1 MLKIQ
6 NLSDWN
12 PEICRVENRK
22 SVGLEF
28 QNLSDWNIM
37 NTGFIEKQGAA
48 LNLNYTQQLQRLNE
62 YQKAAV
68 FDESNACLVNAN
80 VGSGKTTV
88 LITKVMYLHYEKQIP
103 YEQMVVLTFTN
114 KAADEIKDR
123 LYALEPEITEEQLWG
138 FGTFHS
144 VCLTMLK
151 KMLPVENWGYTKE
164 FMVMDPDEELEM
176 AEQLILTYQ
185 LKIKYKNR
193 LKKRLEQ
200 KNSKYQDDIEKL
212 KALLKEEKR
221 RQDKMTFDELLE
233 NTCKLVKMSAEKM
246 DSAEIEEASKKN
258 ANLQDNENTGLHD
271 ISWIIVDEVQDSD
284 EKQLELIDCLKK
296 PETCF
301 FAVGDPNQVIYSW
314 RGSAFHIFYQLK
326 TKYQATELT
335 LPVNYRSSS
344 EILAVARCF
353 MQQGGTLQGGRES
366 GDKIQVRNMYDP
378 FQEADYL
385 AGRIRELHTSGLP
398 YREIAIFYRLQNQS
412 EIFEHVFEKEGIPFE
427 VSLKKTVK
435 DIPVLDWMIRVLRF
449 SVNPKDKSSSIAVL
463 ADKRYGDGMSVK
475 EAETML
481 AILCANRKIQ
491 MDTLQ
496 SDNQEINSK
505 LCKLD
510 ICKKMLGFSQTYD
523 KIQTATAE
531 DLWNYFSLENH
542 LHPTTASYVEDRT
555 YVMDFLERM
564 IAYQKEQQKNVVEG
578 FSEFLN
584 MASLYGMNI
593 LKKEIHNENDTVKLM
608 TLHASKGLEFSHV
621 FITGVNYGLIP
632 LQTKSFEEEEEEQ
645 RLFFVGITRAK
656 EHLELS
662 YYTNPGQYR
671 AAPGPSRYLRMIPGN
686 LIEGQEKDKESSAT
700 HLQDLKRQIL
710 AARTNQSEHIE
721 LQEAG
726 KISECKT
733 PSANT
738 GTKNLSLEDDMVT
751 TEKRRVRHPKYGT
764 GSVVREDD
772 MMITVDFDDYGEKEL
787 MKMFGGLEELS

>member
-1 MLKIQ
+1 M
-6 NLSDWN
+6 
-12 PEICRVENRK
+12 
-22 SVGLEF
+22 EF
-28 QNLSDWNIM
+28 K
-37 NTGFIEKQGAA
+37 E
-48 LNLNYTQQLQRLNE
+48 NYTQQLQRLNE

-68 FDESNACLVNAN
+68 FDESSACLVNAN

-88 LITKVMYLHYEKQIP
+88 LITKVMYLHYEKRIP
-103 YEQMVVLTFTN
+103 YEKMVVLTFTN
-114 KAADEIKDR
+114 KAADEIKER
-123 LYALEPEITEEQLWG
+123 LYALEPEISEKQLWG

-151 KMLPVENWGYTKE
+151 KMLPVENLGYTKE

-200 KNSKYQDDIEKL
+200 KSSKYQDDIEKL

-233 NTCKLVKMSAEKM
+233 NACNLVKMSEQKM
-246 DSAEIEEASKKN
+246 D
-258 ANLQDNENTGLHD
+258 D

-296 PETCF
+296 PQTCF

-366 GDKIQVRNMYDP
+366 GDKIQIRNMYDP

-385 AGRIRELHTSGLP
+385 AGRIRELHASGLP
-398 YREIAIFYRLQNQS
+398 YREMAIFYRLQNQS

-427 VSLKKTVK
+427 VSLKRTVK
-435 DIPVLDWMIRVLRF
+435 DIPVLDWLIRVLRF
-449 SVNPKDKSSSIAVL
+449 SVNPKDKNSGIVAL
-463 ADKRYGDGMSVK
+463 ADKRYGLGMSVK
-475 EAETML
+475 EAEK
-481 AILCANRKIQ
+481 AIDSLCESRKMQIETSQSERQKIKSDIRRQ
-491 MDTLQ
+491 MRV
-496 SDNQEINSK
+496 
-505 LCKLD
+505 
-510 ICKKMLGFSQTYD
+510 FSQEYFNAQST
-523 KIQTATAE
+523 TAE

-555 YVMDFLERM
+555 CVMDFLERM
-564 IAYQKEQQKNVVEG
+564 TTYQKEQQKNVVEG

-584 MASLYGMNI
+584 MASLYGTNI

-662 YYTNPGQYR
+662 YYTSPGQYR

-686 LIEGQEKDKESSAT
+686 LIEGQEKDRESSAT

-710 AARTNQSEHIE
+710 AECANQSEHIE

-726 KISECKT
+726 KISGEKN

-738 GTKNLSLEDDMVT
+738 GTKNISVGNEAVT
-751 TEKRRVRHPKYGT
+751 TQKRCVRHPKYGT

>member
-1 MLKIQ
+1 M
-6 NLSDWN
+6 
-12 PEICRVENRK
+12 
-22 SVGLEF
+22 EF
-28 QNLSDWNIM
+28 K
-37 NTGFIEKQGAA
+37 E
-48 LNLNYTQQLQRLNE
+48 NYTQQLQRLNE

-114 KAADEIKDR
+114 KAADEIKER

-144 VCLTMLK
+144 ECLTMLK
-151 KMLPVENWGYTKE
+151 KMLPVEKLGYTKE

-221 RQDKMTFDELLE
+221 HQDKMTFDELLE
-233 NTCKLVKMSAEKM
+233 NTCKLVKMSAE
-246 DSAEIEEASKKN
+246 IEEVSKKN
-258 ANLQDNENTGLHD
+258 ANLQDNENTRMQD

-284 EKQLELIDCLKK
+284 EKQLEFIDCLKK
-296 PETCF
+296 PQTCF

-366 GDKIQVRNMYDP
+366 GDKIQIRNMYDP

-385 AGRIRELHTSGLP
+385 AGRIRELHASGLP

-435 DIPVLDWMIRVLRF
+435 DIPVLDWLIKVLRF
-449 SVNPKDKSSSIAVL
+449 SVNPKDKSFGIAVL
-463 ADKRYGDGMSVK
+463 ADKKYGDGMSVK
-475 EAETML
+475 EAEKTIN
-481 AILCANRKIQ
+481 ILSETRKTQ
-491 MDTLQ
+491 T
-496 SDNQEINSK
+496 EILKSENAKSGS
-505 LCKLD
+505 D
-510 ICKKMLGFSQTYD
+510 ICEKMLEFSKVYASKQV
-523 KIQTATAE
+523 ALPE
-531 DLWNYFSLENH
+531 DLWSYFSLENH

-555 YVMDFLERM
+555 YVMDFFTRM
-564 IAYQKEQQKNVVEG
+564 ITYQKEQQKNVVEG
-578 FSEFLN
+578 FLEFLN

-662 YYTNPGQYR
+662 YYTSPGQYR

-686 LIEGQEKDKESSAT
+686 LIEGQEKDRESSAT
-700 HLQDLKRQIL
+700 HLQELKRQIL
-710 AARTNQSEHIE
+710 AERANQSEHIE

-726 KISECKT
+726 KISGGKN
-733 PSANT
+733 PSENT
-738 GTKNLSLEDDMVT
+738 GTKNISVGNETVT

-772 MMITVDFDDYGEKEL
+772 MMLTVDFDDYGEKEL
-787 MKMFGGLEELS
+787 MKMFSGLEELP

>member
-1 MLKIQ
+1 M
-6 NLSDWN
+6 
-12 PEICRVENRK
+12 
-22 SVGLEF
+22 EF
-28 QNLSDWNIM
+28 K
-37 NTGFIEKQGAA
+37 E
-48 LNLNYTQQLQRLNE
+48 NYTQQLQRLNE

-68 FDESNACLVNAN
+68 LDESSACLVNAN

-114 KAADEIKDR
+114 KAADEIKER
-123 LYALEPEITEEQLWG
+123 LYALEPEIAEEQLWG

-151 KMLPVENWGYTKE
+151 KMLPVEKLGYTKE

-233 NTCKLVKMSAEKM
+233 NTCKLVKMSEQKM
-246 DSAEIEEASKKN
+246 N
-258 ANLQDNENTGLHD
+258 D

-296 PETCF
+296 PQACF

-353 MQQGGTLQGGRES
+353 MKQGGTLQGGREN
-366 GDKIQVRNMYDP
+366 GDKIQIRNMYDP

-385 AGRIRELHTSGLP
+385 AGRIRELHASGLP
-398 YREIAIFYRLQNQS
+398 YREIAVFYRLQNQS

-435 DIPVLDWMIRVLRF
+435 DIPVLDWLIRVLRF
-449 SVNPKDKSSSIAVL
+449 SVNPKDKSSGIAVL
-463 ADKRYGDGMSVK
+463 ADKRYGLGMSVK
-475 EAETML
+475 EAEKT
-481 AILCANRKIQ
+481 IDSLCATRKIQ
-491 MDTLQ
+491 IETPQ
-496 SDNQEINSK
+496 SEKQKINS
-505 LCKLD
+505 D
-510 ICKKMLGFSQTYD
+510 IRKQMLGFSQAYFNARST
-523 KIQTATAE
+523 TAE

-555 YVMDFLERM
+555 CVMDFLERM
-564 IAYQKEQQKNVVEG
+564 TTYQKEQQKNVVEG

-584 MASLYGMNI
+584 MASLYGTNI

-608 TLHASKGLEFSHV
+608 TLHASKGLEFSYV

-662 YYTNPGQYR
+662 YYTSPGQYR
-671 AAPGPSRYLRMIPGN
+671 AAPGSSRYLRMIPGN
-686 LIEGQEKDKESSAT
+686 LIEGQEKDRESPAA

-726 KISECKT
+726 KISECKN
-733 PSANT
+733 PSANI
-738 GTKNLSLEDDMVT
+738 GTKNLSLEDDIVT
-751 TEKRRVRHPKYGT
+751 TQKRRVRHPKYGT

-787 MKMFGGLEELS
+787 MKMFGGLEELP

>member
-1 MLKIQ
+1 M
-6 NLSDWN
+6 
-12 PEICRVENRK
+12 
-22 SVGLEF
+22 EF
-28 QNLSDWNIM
+28 K
-37 NTGFIEKQGAA
+37 E
-48 LNLNYTQQLQRLNE
+48 NYTQQLQRLNE

-68 FDESNACLVNAN
+68 FDESSACLVNAN

-114 KAADEIKDR
+114 KAADEIKER
-123 LYALEPEITEEQLWG
+123 LYALEPEIAEEQLWG

-151 KMLPVENWGYTKE
+151 KMLPVENLGYTKE

-233 NTCKLVKMSAEKM
+233 NTCKLVKMSEQKM
-246 DSAEIEEASKKN
+246 N
-258 ANLQDNENTGLHD
+258 D

-296 PETCF
+296 PQTCF

-353 MQQGGTLQGGRES
+353 IQQGGTLQGGRES
-366 GDKIQVRNMYDP
+366 GDKIQIRNMYDS

-385 AGRIRELHTSGLP
+385 AGRIRELHASGLP

-435 DIPVLDWMIRVLRF
+435 DIPVLDWLIRVLRF
-449 SVNPKDKSSSIAVL
+449 SVNPKDKNSGIAAL
-463 ADKRYGDGMSVK
+463 ADKRYGLGMSVK
-475 EAETML
+475 EAEK
-481 AILCANRKIQ
+481 AIDSLCETRKMQIETPQSEKQKIKSDIRRQ
-491 MDTLQ
+491 MR
-496 SDNQEINSK
+496 
-505 LCKLD
+505 
-510 ICKKMLGFSQTYD
+510 GFSQEYFNARST
-523 KIQTATAE
+523 TAE
-531 DLWNYFSLENH
+531 DLWNYFSLEDH

-564 IAYQKEQQKNVVEG
+564 TTYQKEQQKNVVEG

-662 YYTNPGQYR
+662 YYTSPGQYR
-671 AAPGPSRYLRMIPGN
+671 AASGPSRYLRMIPGN
-686 LIEGQEKDKESSAT
+686 LIEGQEKDRESSAT

-710 AARTNQSEHIE
+710 ATRTNQSEHIE

-726 KISECKT
+726 KISECKY

-751 TEKRRVRHPKYGT
+751 TQKRRVRHPKYGT

>member
-1 MLKIQ
+1 M
-6 NLSDWN
+6 
-12 PEICRVENRK
+12 
-22 SVGLEF
+22 EF
-28 QNLSDWNIM
+28 K
-37 NTGFIEKQGAA
+37 E
-48 LNLNYTQQLQRLNE
+48 NYTQQLQRLNE

-68 FDESNACLVNAN
+68 FDESSACLVNAN

-114 KAADEIKDR
+114 KAADEIKER

-151 KMLPVENWGYTKE
+151 KMLPVENLGYTKE
-164 FMVMDPDEELEM
+164 FMVMDPDEELGM

-233 NTCKLVKMSAEKM
+233 NTCKLVKMSEQKM
-246 DSAEIEEASKKN
+246 D
-258 ANLQDNENTGLHD
+258 D

-296 PETCF
+296 PQTCF

-366 GDKIQVRNMYDP
+366 GDKIQIRNMYDP

-385 AGRIRELHTSGLP
+385 AGRIRELHASGLP

-435 DIPVLDWMIRVLRF
+435 DIPVLDWLIKVLRF
-449 SVNPKDKSSSIAVL
+449 SVNPKDKSSGIAVL
-463 ADKRYGDGMSVK
+463 ADKRYGLGMSVK
-475 EAETML
+475 EAEKT
-481 AILCANRKIQ
+481 IDSLCEIRKIQ
-491 MDTLQ
+491 IETPQ
-496 SDNQEINSK
+496 SEKQKINS
-505 LCKLD
+505 D
-510 ICKKMLGFSQTYD
+510 IRRQMLGFSQAYFNAQST
-523 KIQTATAE
+523 TAE
-531 DLWNYFSLENH
+531 DLWNYFSLEDH
-542 LHPTTASYVEDRT
+542 LHPTTA
-555 YVMDFLERM
+555 
-564 IAYQKEQQKNVVEG
+564 
-578 FSEFLN
+578 
-584 MASLYGMNI
+584 LY
-593 LKKEIHNENDTVKLM
+593 L
-608 TLHASKGLEFSHV
+608 
-621 FITGVNYGLIP
+621 
-632 LQTKSFEEEEEEQ
+632 
-645 RLFFVGITRAK
+645 
-656 EHLELS
+656 
-662 YYTNPGQYR
+662 
-671 AAPGPSRYLRMIPGN
+671 
-686 LIEGQEKDKESSAT
+686 
-700 HLQDLKRQIL
+700 
-710 AARTNQSEHIE
+710 
-721 LQEAG
+721 
-726 KISECKT
+726 
-733 PSANT
+733 
-738 GTKNLSLEDDMVT
+738 
-751 TEKRRVRHPKYGT
+751 
-764 GSVVREDD
+764 
-772 MMITVDFDDYGEKEL
+772 
-787 MKMFGGLEELS
+787 

>member
-1 MLKIQ
+1 M
-6 NLSDWN
+6 
-12 PEICRVENRK
+12 
-22 SVGLEF
+22 EF
-28 QNLSDWNIM
+28 K
-37 NTGFIEKQGAA
+37 E
-48 LNLNYTQQLQRLNE
+48 NYTQQLQRLNE

-114 KAADEIKDR
+114 KAADEIKER

-151 KMLPVENWGYTKE
+151 KMLPVENLGYTKE
-164 FMVMDPDEELEM
+164 FMVMDPDEELGM

-233 NTCKLVKMSAEKM
+233 NTCNLVKMSEQKM
-246 DSAEIEEASKKN
+246 D
-258 ANLQDNENTGLHD
+258 D

-296 PETCF
+296 PQTCF

-366 GDKIQVRNMYDP
+366 GDKIQIRNMYDP

-385 AGRIRELHTSGLP
+385 AGRIRELHASGLP
-398 YREIAIFYRLQNQS
+398 YREMAIFYRLQNQS
-412 EIFEHVFEKEGIPFE
+412 EIFENVFEKEGIPFE

-435 DIPVLDWMIRVLRF
+435 DIPVLDWLIKVLRF
-449 SVNPKDKSSSIAVL
+449 SVNPKDKSSGIAVL
-463 ADKRYGDGMSVK
+463 ADKKYGDGMSVK
-475 EAETML
+475 EAEKTIN
-481 AILCANRKIQ
+481 ILSETRKTQI
-491 MDTLQ
+491 
-496 SDNQEINSK
+496 EILKSENAKSGS
-505 LCKLD
+505 D
-510 ICKKMLGFSQTYD
+510 ICEKMLEFSKVYASKQV
-523 KIQTATAE
+523 ALPE

-542 LHPTTASYVEDRT
+542 LHPTTASYVEDRIC
-555 YVMDFLERM
+555 VMDFLERM
-564 IAYQKEQQKNVVEG
+564 TTYQKEQQKNVVEG

-584 MASLYGMNI
+584 MASLYGTNI

-662 YYTNPGQYR
+662 YYTSPGQYR

-686 LIEGQEKDKESSAT
+686 LIEGQEKDRESSAT

-710 AARTNQSEHIE
+710 AERAEHIE

-726 KISECKT
+726 KISGGKN

-738 GTKNLSLEDDMVT
+738 GTKNISVGNEAVT
-751 TEKRRVRHPKYGT
+751 TQKRRVRHPKYGT

-787 MKMFGGLEELS
+787 MKMFGGLEELP

>member
-1 MLKIQ
+1 M
-6 NLSDWN
+6 
-12 PEICRVENRK
+12 
-22 SVGLEF
+22 EF
-28 QNLSDWNIM
+28 K
-37 NTGFIEKQGAA
+37 E
-48 LNLNYTQQLQRLNE
+48 NYTQQLQRLNE

-114 KAADEIKDR
+114 KAEDEIKER

-151 KMLPVENWGYTKE
+151 KMLPVENLGYTKE
-164 FMVMDPDEELEM
+164 FMVMDPDEELGM

-233 NTCKLVKMSAEKM
+233 NTCNLVKMSEQKM
-246 DSAEIEEASKKN
+246 D
-258 ANLQDNENTGLHD
+258 D

-296 PETCF
+296 PQTCF

-353 MQQGGTLQGGRES
+353 MQQGDTLQGGREN
-366 GDKIQVRNMYDP
+366 GDKIQIRNMYDP

-385 AGRIRELHTSGLP
+385 AGRIRDLHASGLP
-398 YREIAIFYRLQNQS
+398 YREMAIFYRLQNQS

-435 DIPVLDWMIRVLRF
+435 DIPVLDWLIRVLRF
-449 SVNPKDKSSSIAVL
+449 SVNPKDKSSGIAAL
-463 ADKRYGDGMSVK
+463 ADKRYGLGMSVK
-475 EAETML
+475 EAEKTID
-481 AILCANRKIQ
+481 ILSETRKTQ
-491 MDTLQ
+491 T
-496 SDNQEINSK
+496 EILKSENAKSGS
-505 LCKLD
+505 D
-510 ICKKMLGFSQTYD
+510 ICEKMLEFSKVYASKQV
-523 KIQTATAE
+523 ALPE
-531 DLWNYFSLENH
+531 DLWSYFSLENH
-542 LHPTTASYVEDRT
+542 LHPTTASYEEDRT
-555 YVMDFLERM
+555 YVMDFFTRM
-564 IAYQKEQQKNVVEG
+564 ITYQKEQQKNVVEG

-662 YYTNPGQYR
+662 YYTSPGQYR
-671 AAPGPSRYLRMIPGN
+671 AAPGPSRYLRMIPEN
-686 LIEGQEKDKESSAT
+686 LIEGQEKDRESSAT

-710 AARTNQSEHIE
+710 AERAEHIE

-726 KISECKT
+726 KISGGKN

-738 GTKNLSLEDDMVT
+738 GTKNISVGNETVT
-751 TEKRRVRHPKYGT
+751 TEKRRVRHTKYGT

-772 MMITVDFDDYGEKEL
+772 MMLTVDFDDYGEKEL
-787 MKMFGGLEELS
+787 MKMFSGLEELP

>member
-1 MLKIQ
+1 M
-6 NLSDWN
+6 
-12 PEICRVENRK
+12 
-22 SVGLEF
+22 EF
-28 QNLSDWNIM
+28 K
-37 NTGFIEKQGAA
+37 E
-48 LNLNYTQQLQRLNE
+48 NYTQQLQRLNE

-114 KAADEIKDR
+114 KAADEIKER

-151 KMLPVENWGYTKE
+151 KMLPVENLGYTKE
-164 FMVMDPDEELEM
+164 FMVMDPDEELGM

-233 NTCKLVKMSAEKM
+233 NTCNLVKMSEQKM
-246 DSAEIEEASKKN
+246 D
-258 ANLQDNENTGLHD
+258 D

-296 PETCF
+296 PQTCF

-353 MQQGGTLQGGRES
+353 MQQGDTLQGGREN
-366 GDKIQVRNMYDP
+366 GDKIQIRNMYDP

-385 AGRIRELHTSGLP
+385 AGRIRELHASGLP
-398 YREIAIFYRLQNQS
+398 YREIAVFYRLQNQS

-435 DIPVLDWMIRVLRF
+435 DIPVLDWLIKVLRF
-449 SVNPKDKSSSIAVL
+449 SVNPKDKSSGIVAL
-463 ADKRYGDGMSVK
+463 ADKKYGDGMSVK
-475 EAETML
+475 EAEKTIN
-481 AILCANRKIQ
+481 ILSETRKTQ
-491 MDTLQ
+491 P
-496 SDNQEINSK
+496 EILKSENAKSGS
-505 LCKLD
+505 D
-510 ICKKMLGFSQTYD
+510 ICEKMLEFSKVYASKQV
-523 KIQTATAE
+523 ALPE
-531 DLWNYFSLENH
+531 DLWSYFSLENH

-564 IAYQKEQQKNVVEG
+564 TIYQKEQQKNVVEG

-662 YYTNPGQYR
+662 YYTSPGQYR

-686 LIEGQEKDKESSAT
+686 LIEGQEKDRESSAT

-710 AARTNQSEHIE
+710 AERAEHIE

-726 KISECKT
+726 KISGGKN

-738 GTKNLSLEDDMVT
+738 GTKNISVGNEAVT
-751 TEKRRVRHPKYGT
+751 TQKRRVRHPKYGT

-787 MKMFGGLEELS
+787 MKMFGGLEELP

>member
-1 MLKIQ
+1 MEFK
-6 NLSDWN
+6 
-12 PEICRVENRK
+12 ENC
-22 SVGLEF
+22 
-28 QNLSDWNIM
+28 
-37 NTGFIEKQGAA
+37 
-48 LNLNYTQQLQRLNE
+48 TQQLQRLNE

-68 FDESNACLVNAN
+68 FDESSACLVNAN

-114 KAADEIKDR
+114 KAADEIKER
-123 LYALEPEITEEQLWG
+123 LHALEPEITEEQLWG

-151 KMLPVENWGYTKE
+151 KMLPVENLGYTKE

-200 KNSKYQDDIEKL
+200 KNSKYQDDIDKL
-212 KALLKEEKR
+212 KVLLKEEKR
-221 RQDKMTFDELLE
+221 HQDKMTFDELLE
-233 NTCKLVKMSAEKM
+233 NTCKLVKMSAE
-246 DSAEIEEASKKN
+246 IEEVSKKN
-258 ANLQDNENTGLHD
+258 ANLQDNENTRMQD

-296 PETCF
+296 PQTCF

-366 GDKIQVRNMYDP
+366 GDKIQIRNMYDP

-385 AGRIRELHTSGLP
+385 AGRIRDLHASGLP
-398 YREIAIFYRLQNQS
+398 YREMAIFYRLQNQS

-435 DIPVLDWMIRVLRF
+435 DIPVLDWLIRVLRF
-449 SVNPKDKSSSIAVL
+449 SVNPKDKNSGIVAL
-463 ADKRYGDGMSVK
+463 ADKRYGLGMSVK
-475 EAETML
+475 EAEK
-481 AILCANRKIQ
+481 AIDSLCETRKMQIE
-491 MDTLQ
+491 TPQ
-496 SDNQEINSK
+496 SEKQKIKS
-505 LCKLD
+505 D
-510 ICKKMLGFSQTYD
+510 IRKQMLGFSQAYFNAQST
-523 KIQTATAE
+523 TAE

-555 YVMDFLERM
+555 CVMDFLERM
-564 IAYQKEQQKNVVEG
+564 TIYQKEQQKNVVEG

-584 MASLYGMNI
+584 MASLYGTNI

-662 YYTNPGQYR
+662 YYTSPGQYR

-686 LIEGQEKDKESSAT
+686 LIEGQEKERESSAT

-710 AARTNQSEHIE
+710 AERANQSEHIE

-726 KISECKT
+726 KISGEKN

-738 GTKNLSLEDDMVT
+738 GTKNISVGNEAVT
-751 TEKRRVRHPKYGT
+751 TQKRCVRHPKYGT

-787 MKMFGGLEELS
+787 MKMFGGLEELP

>member
-1 MLKIQ
+1 M
-6 NLSDWN
+6 
-12 PEICRVENRK
+12 
-22 SVGLEF
+22 EF
-28 QNLSDWNIM
+28 K
-37 NTGFIEKQGAA
+37 E
-48 LNLNYTQQLQRLNE
+48 NYTQQLQRLNE

-68 FDESNACLVNAN
+68 FDESSACLVNAN

-114 KAADEIKDR
+114 KAADEIKER
-123 LYALEPEITEEQLWG
+123 LYALEPEIKEEQLWG

-151 KMLPVENWGYTKE
+151 KMLPVENLGYTKE

-221 RQDKMTFDELLE
+221 RQDKMTFDELLD
-233 NTCKLVKMSAEKM
+233 NTCKLVKMSAE
-246 DSAEIEEASKKN
+246 IEEVSKKN
-258 ANLQDNENTGLHD
+258 ANLQDNENTGMQD

-296 PETCF
+296 TQTCF

-353 MQQGGTLQGGRES
+353 MQQGDTLQGGREN
-366 GDKIQVRNMYDP
+366 GDKIQIRNMYDP

-385 AGRIRELHTSGLP
+385 AGRIRELHASGLP
-398 YREIAIFYRLQNQS
+398 YRETAVFYRLQNQS

-435 DIPVLDWMIRVLRF
+435 DIPVLDWLIRVLRF
-449 SVNPKDKSSSIAVL
+449 SVNPKDKSSGIAAL
-463 ADKRYGDGMSVK
+463 ADKKYGDGMSVK
-475 EAETML
+475 EAEKTIN
-481 AILCANRKIQ
+481 ILSENLKTQ
-491 MDTLQ
+491 T
-496 SDNQEINSK
+496 EILKSENAKSGS
-505 LCKLD
+505 D
-510 ICKKMLGFSQTYD
+510 ICEKMLEFSKVYVSKQV
-523 KIQTATAE
+523 ALPE
-531 DLWNYFSLENH
+531 DLWSYFSLENH
-542 LHPTTASYVEDRT
+542 LHPTTASYEEDRT
-555 YVMDFLERM
+555 YVMDFFTRM
-564 IAYQKEQQKNVVEG
+564 ITYQKEQQKNVVEG

-584 MASLYGMNI
+584 MASLYGTNI

-662 YYTNPGQYR
+662 YYASPGQYR

-686 LIEGQEKDKESSAT
+686 LVEGQEKDRESSAT

-710 AARTNQSEHIE
+710 AERGEHRE

-726 KISECKT
+726 KISGGKN

-738 GTKNLSLEDDMVT
+738 ETENISAENETVT
-751 TEKRRVRHPKYGT
+751 TKKRRVRHPKYGT

-772 MMITVDFDDYGEKEL
+772 MMLTVDFDDYGEKEL
-787 MKMFGGLEELS
+787 MKMFGGLEELP

>member
-1 MLKIQ
+1 M
-6 NLSDWN
+6 
-12 PEICRVENRK
+12 
-22 SVGLEF
+22 EF
-28 QNLSDWNIM
+28 K
-37 NTGFIEKQGAA
+37 E
-48 LNLNYTQQLQRLNE
+48 NYTQQLQRLNE

-68 FDESNACLVNAN
+68 FDESSACLVNAN

-114 KAADEIKDR
+114 KAADEIKER

-151 KMLPVENWGYTKE
+151 KMLPVEKLGYTKE
-164 FMVMDPDEELEM
+164 FMVMDPDEELGM

-221 RQDKMTFDELLE
+221 RQDKMTFDELLK
-233 NTCKLVKMSAEKM
+233 NTCELLKMSEQKM
-246 DSAEIEEASKKN
+246 N
-258 ANLQDNENTGLHD
+258 D

-296 PETCF
+296 PQTCF

-326 TKYQATELT
+326 TKYHATELT

-366 GDKIQVRNMYDP
+366 GDKIQIRNMYDP

-385 AGRIRELHTSGLP
+385 AGRIRELHASGLP

-435 DIPVLDWMIRVLRF
+435 DIPVLDWLIRVLRF
-449 SVNPKDKSSSIAVL
+449 SVNPKDKSSGIAAL
-463 ADKRYGDGMSVK
+463 ADKRYGLGMSVK
-475 EAETML
+475 EAEKT
-481 AILCANRKIQ
+481 IDSLCETRKMQIE
-491 MDTLQ
+491 TPQ
-496 SDNQEINSK
+496 SEKQKINS
-505 LCKLD
+505 D
-510 ICKKMLGFSQTYD
+510 IRRQMLGFSQAYFNARST
-523 KIQTATAE
+523 TVE

-555 YVMDFLERM
+555 CVMDFLERM
-564 IAYQKEQQKNVVEG
+564 TTYQKEQQKNVVEG

-584 MASLYGMNI
+584 MASLYGTNI

-662 YYTNPGQYR
+662 YYTSPGQYR

-686 LIEGQEKDKESSAT
+686 LIEGQEKDRESPAA

-726 KISECKT
+726 KISECKY

-751 TEKRRVRHPKYGT
+751 TQKRRVRHPKYGT

-772 MMITVDFDDYGEKEL
+772 MMIIVDFDDYGEKEL
-787 MKMFGGLEELS
+787 MKMFGGLEELP

>member
-1 MLKIQ
+1 M
-6 NLSDWN
+6 
-12 PEICRVENRK
+12 
-22 SVGLEF
+22 EF
-28 QNLSDWNIM
+28 K
-37 NTGFIEKQGAA
+37 E
-48 LNLNYTQQLQRLNE
+48 NYTQQLQRLNE

-68 FDESNACLVNAN
+68 FDESSACLVNAN

-114 KAADEIKDR
+114 KAADEIKER
-123 LYALEPEITEEQLWG
+123 LHALEPEITEEQLWG

-151 KMLPVENWGYTKE
+151 KMLPVENLGYTKE
-164 FMVMDPDEELEM
+164 FMVMDPDEELGM

-233 NTCKLVKMSAEKM
+233 NTCNLVKMSEQKM
-246 DSAEIEEASKKN
+246 D
-258 ANLQDNENTGLHD
+258 D

-296 PETCF
+296 TQTCF

-353 MQQGGTLQGGRES
+353 MQQGDTLQGGREN
-366 GDKIQVRNMYDP
+366 GDKIQIRNMYDP

-385 AGRIRELHTSGLP
+385 AGRIRELHASGLP
-398 YREIAIFYRLQNQS
+398 YREIAVFYRLQNQS

-435 DIPVLDWMIRVLRF
+435 DIPVLDWLIRVLRF
-449 SVNPKDKSSSIAVL
+449 SVNLKDKSSGIAAL
-463 ADKRYGDGMSVK
+463 ADKRYGLGMSVK
-475 EAETML
+475 EAEKTTDL
-481 AILCANRKIQ
+481 LNEITEEEK
-491 MDTLQ
+491 
-496 SDNQEINSK
+496 QEMNNE
-505 LCKLD
+505 LCKPD
-510 ICKKMLGFSQTYD
+510 IRKQMLGFSQAYFNAQST
-523 KIQTATAE
+523 TAE
-531 DLWNYFSLENH
+531 DLWSYFSLENH
-542 LHPTTASYVEDRT
+542 LHPTTASYEEDRT
-555 YVMDFLERM
+555 YVMDFFTRM
-564 IAYQKEQQKNVVEG
+564 ITYQKEQQKNVVEG

-662 YYTNPGQYR
+662 YYTSPGQYR
-671 AAPGPSRYLRMIPGN
+671 AAPGPSRYLRMIPEN
-686 LIEGQEKDKESSAT
+686 LIEGQEKNRESSAT

-710 AARTNQSEHIE
+710 AERAEHIE

-726 KISECKT
+726 KISGGKN

-738 GTKNLSLEDDMVT
+738 GTKNISAGNETVT
-751 TEKRRVRHPKYGT
+751 TEKRRVRHTKYGT

-772 MMITVDFDDYGEKEL
+772 MMLTVDFDDYGEKEL
-787 MKMFGGLEELS
+787 MKMFSGLEELP

>member
-1 MLKIQ
+1 M
-6 NLSDWN
+6 
-12 PEICRVENRK
+12 
-22 SVGLEF
+22 EF
-28 QNLSDWNIM
+28 K
-37 NTGFIEKQGAA
+37 E
-48 LNLNYTQQLQRLNE
+48 NYTQQLQRLNE

-114 KAADEIKDR
+114 KAEDEIKER

-151 KMLPVENWGYTKE
+151 KMLPVENLGYTKE
-164 FMVMDPDEELEM
+164 FMVMDPDEELGM

-233 NTCKLVKMSAEKM
+233 NTCNLVKMSEQKM
-246 DSAEIEEASKKN
+246 D
-258 ANLQDNENTGLHD
+258 D

-296 PETCF
+296 PQTCF

-366 GDKIQVRNMYDP
+366 GDKIQIRNMYDP

-385 AGRIRELHTSGLP
+385 AGRIRDLHASGLP
-398 YREIAIFYRLQNQS
+398 YREMAIFYRLQNQS

-435 DIPVLDWMIRVLRF
+435 DIPVLDWLIRVLRF
-449 SVNPKDKSSSIAVL
+449 SVNPKDKSSGIAAL
-463 ADKRYGDGMSVK
+463 ADKKYGDGMSVK
-475 EAETML
+475 EAEKTIN
-481 AILCANRKIQ
+481 ILSETRKTQ
-491 MDTLQ
+491 T
-496 SDNQEINSK
+496 EILKSENAKSGS
-505 LCKLD
+505 D
-510 ICKKMLGFSQTYD
+510 ICEKMLEFSKVYASKQV
-523 KIQTATAE
+523 ALPE
-531 DLWNYFSLENH
+531 DLWSYFSLENH
-542 LHPTTASYVEDRT
+542 LHPTTASYEEDRT
-555 YVMDFLERM
+555 YVMDFFTRM
-564 IAYQKEQQKNVVEG
+564 ITYQKEQQKNVVEG

-662 YYTNPGQYR
+662 YYTSPGQYR

-686 LIEGQEKDKESSAT
+686 LVEGQEKDKESSAT

-710 AARTNQSEHIE
+710 AERGEHRE

-726 KISECKT
+726 KISGGKN

-738 GTKNLSLEDDMVT
+738 GTKNISVGNETVT

-772 MMITVDFDDYGEKEL
+772 MMLTVDFDDYGEKEL
-787 MKMFGGLEELS
+787 MKMFSGLEELP

>member
-1 MLKIQ
+1 M
-6 NLSDWN
+6 
-12 PEICRVENRK
+12 
-22 SVGLEF
+22 
-28 QNLSDWNIM
+28 
-37 NTGFIEKQGAA
+37 
-48 LNLNYTQQLQRLNE
+48 NLNYTQQLQRLNE

-68 FDESNACLVNAN
+68 FDESSACLVNAN

-114 KAADEIKDR
+114 KAADEIKER
-123 LYALEPEITEEQLWG
+123 LYALEPEIKEEQLWG

-151 KMLPVENWGYTKE
+151 KMLPVENLGYTKE

-221 RQDKMTFDELLE
+221 RQDKMTFDELLD
-233 NTCKLVKMSAEKM
+233 NTCKLVKMSAE
-246 DSAEIEEASKKN
+246 IEEVSKKN
-258 ANLQDNENTGLHD
+258 ANLQDNENTGMQD

-284 EKQLELIDCLKK
+284 EKQLELIGCLKK
-296 PETCF
+296 PQTCF

-353 MQQGGTLQGGRES
+353 MQQGDTLQGGREN
-366 GDKIQVRNMYDP
+366 GDKIQIRNMYDP

-385 AGRIRELHTSGLP
+385 AGRIRELHASGLP
-398 YREIAIFYRLQNQS
+398 YREIAVFYRLQNQS

-427 VSLKKTVK
+427 VSLKKNVK
-435 DIPVLDWMIRVLRF
+435 DIPVLDWLIRVLRF
-449 SVNPKDKSSSIAVL
+449 SVNPKDKSSGIAAL
-463 ADKRYGDGMSVK
+463 ADKKYGDGMSVK
-475 EAETML
+475 KAEKTIN
-481 AILCANRKIQ
+481 ILSETRKTQ
-491 MDTLQ
+491 T
-496 SDNQEINSK
+496 EILKSENAKSGS
-505 LCKLD
+505 D
-510 ICKKMLGFSQTYD
+510 ICEKMLEFSKVYASKQV
-523 KIQTATAE
+523 ALPE
-531 DLWNYFSLENH
+531 DLWSYFSLENH
-542 LHPTTASYVEDRT
+542 LHPTAASYVEDRT
-555 YVMDFLERM
+555 YVMDFFTRM
-564 IAYQKEQQKNVVEG
+564 ITYQKEQQKNVVEG

-662 YYTNPGQYR
+662 YYTSPGQYR

-686 LIEGQEKDKESSAT
+686 LVEGQEKDRESSAT
-700 HLQDLKRQIL
+700 HLQNLKRQIL
-710 AARTNQSEHIE
+710 AERGEHRE
-721 LQEAG
+721 LQEVG
-726 KISECKT
+726 KISGCKN

-738 GTKNLSLEDDMVT
+738 GTKNISAGNETVT

-772 MMITVDFDDYGEKEL
+772 MMLTVDFDDYGEKEL
-787 MKMFGGLEELS
+787 MKMFGGLEELP

>member
-1 MLKIQ
+1 M
-6 NLSDWN
+6 
-12 PEICRVENRK
+12 
-22 SVGLEF
+22 
-28 QNLSDWNIM
+28 
-37 NTGFIEKQGAA
+37 
-48 LNLNYTQQLQRLNE
+48 NLNYTQQLQRLNE

-68 FDESNACLVNAN
+68 FDESSACLVNAN

-103 YEQMVVLTFTN
+103 YEKMVVLTFTN
-114 KAADEIKDR
+114 KAADEIKER
-123 LYALEPEITEEQLWG
+123 LYALEPEIAEEQLWG

-151 KMLPVENWGYTKE
+151 KMLPVENLGYTKE

-221 RQDKMTFDELLE
+221 RQDKMTFDELLD
-233 NTCKLVKMSAEKM
+233 NTCKLVKMSAE
-246 DSAEIEEASKKN
+246 IEEVSKKN
-258 ANLQDNENTGLHD
+258 ANLQDNENTGMQD

-296 PETCF
+296 TQTCF

-353 MQQGGTLQGGRES
+353 MQQGDTLQGGREN
-366 GDKIQVRNMYDP
+366 GDKIQIRNMYDS

-385 AGRIRELHTSGLP
+385 AGRIRELHASGLP

-435 DIPVLDWMIRVLRF
+435 DIPVLDWLIKVLRF
-449 SVNPKDKSSSIAVL
+449 SVNPKDKSSGIAVL
-463 ADKRYGDGMSVK
+463 ADKKYGDGMSVK
-475 EAETML
+475 EAEKTIN
-481 AILCANRKIQ
+481 ILSETRKTQI
-491 MDTLQ
+491 
-496 SDNQEINSK
+496 EILKSENAKSGS
-505 LCKLD
+505 D
-510 ICKKMLGFSQTYD
+510 ICEKMLEFSKVYASKQV
-523 KIQTATAE
+523 ALPE
-531 DLWNYFSLENH
+531 DLWSYFSLENH

-555 YVMDFLERM
+555 CVMDFLERM
-564 IAYQKEQQKNVVEG
+564 TIYQKEQQKNVVEG

-584 MASLYGMNI
+584 MASLYGTNI

-662 YYTNPGQYR
+662 YYTSPGQYR

-686 LIEGQEKDKESSAT
+686 LIEGQEKDRESSAT

-710 AARTNQSEHIE
+710 AERAEHIE

-726 KISECKT
+726 KISGGKN

-738 GTKNLSLEDDMVT
+738 GTKNISAGNETVT
-751 TEKRRVRHPKYGT
+751 TEKRRVRHTKYGT

-772 MMITVDFDDYGEKEL
+772 MMLTVDFDDYGEKEL
-787 MKMFGGLEELS
+787 MKMFSGLEELP

>member
-1 MLKIQ
+1 M
-6 NLSDWN
+6 
-12 PEICRVENRK
+12 
-22 SVGLEF
+22 EF
-28 QNLSDWNIM
+28 K
-37 NTGFIEKQGAA
+37 E
-48 LNLNYTQQLQRLNE
+48 NYTQQLQRLNE

-68 FDESNACLVNAN
+68 FDESSACLVNAN

-114 KAADEIKDR
+114 KAADEIKER

-151 KMLPVENWGYTKE
+151 KMLPVENLGYTKE
-164 FMVMDPDEELEM
+164 FMVMDPDEELGM

-233 NTCKLVKMSAEKM
+233 NTCKLVKMSEQKM
-246 DSAEIEEASKKN
+246 D
-258 ANLQDNENTGLHD
+258 D

-296 PETCF
+296 PQTCF

-353 MQQGGTLQGGRES
+353 MQQGGTLQGGRKN
-366 GDKIQVRNMYDP
+366 GDKIQIRNMYDP

-385 AGRIRELHTSGLP
+385 AGRIRELHASGLP
-398 YREIAIFYRLQNQS
+398 YREIAVFYRLQNQS

-435 DIPVLDWMIRVLRF
+435 DIPVLDWLIRVLRF
-449 SVNPKDKSSSIAVL
+449 SVNPKDKSSGIAVL
-463 ADKRYGDGMSVK
+463 ADKRYGLGMSVK
-475 EAETML
+475 EAEKTID
-481 AILCANRKIQ
+481 ILSETRKTQTEILQPESQKIKSDIRRQ
-491 MDTLQ
+491 MR
-496 SDNQEINSK
+496 
-505 LCKLD
+505 
-510 ICKKMLGFSQTYD
+510 GFSQAYFNAQST
-523 KIQTATAE
+523 TAE

-542 LHPTTASYVEDRT
+542 LYPTTASYVEDRT
-555 YVMDFLERM
+555 CVMDFLERM

-584 MASLYGMNI
+584 MASLYGTNI

-662 YYTNPGQYR
+662 YYTSPGQYR

-686 LIEGQEKDKESSAT
+686 LIEGQEKDRESPAA

-726 KISECKT
+726 KISECKN

-751 TEKRRVRHPKYGT
+751 TQKRRVRHPKYGT
-764 GSVVREDD
+764 GSVVRDDD

-787 MKMFGGLEELS
+787 MKMFGGLEELP

>member
-1 MLKIQ
+1 M
-6 NLSDWN
+6 
-12 PEICRVENRK
+12 
-22 SVGLEF
+22 EF
-28 QNLSDWNIM
+28 K
-37 NTGFIEKQGAA
+37 E
-48 LNLNYTQQLQRLNE
+48 NYTQQLQRLNE

-114 KAADEIKDR
+114 KAADEIKER

-151 KMLPVENWGYTKE
+151 KMLPVENLGYTKE
-164 FMVMDPDEELEM
+164 FMVMDPDEELGM

-233 NTCKLVKMSAEKM
+233 NTCNLVKMSEQKM
-246 DSAEIEEASKKN
+246 D
-258 ANLQDNENTGLHD
+258 D

-296 PETCF
+296 PQTCF

-366 GDKIQVRNMYDP
+366 GDKIQIRNMYDP

-385 AGRIRELHTSGLP
+385 AGRIRELHASGLP
-398 YREIAIFYRLQNQS
+398 YREMAIFYRLQNQS
-412 EIFEHVFEKEGIPFE
+412 EIFENVFEKEGIPFE

-435 DIPVLDWMIRVLRF
+435 DIPVLDWLIKVLRF
-449 SVNPKDKSSSIAVL
+449 SVNPKDKSSGIAVL
-463 ADKRYGDGMSVK
+463 ADKKYGDGMSVK
-475 EAETML
+475 EAEKTIN
-481 AILCANRKIQ
+481 ILSETRKTQI
-491 MDTLQ
+491 
-496 SDNQEINSK
+496 EILKSENAKSGS
-505 LCKLD
+505 D
-510 ICKKMLGFSQTYD
+510 ICEKMLEFSKVYASKQV
-523 KIQTATAE
+523 ALPE

-542 LHPTTASYVEDRT
+542 LHPTTASYVEDRIC
-555 YVMDFLERM
+555 VMDFLERM
-564 IAYQKEQQKNVVEG
+564 TTYQKEQQKNVVEG

-662 YYTNPGQYR
+662 YYTSPGQYR

-686 LIEGQEKDKESSAT
+686 LIEGQEKDRESSAT

-710 AARTNQSEHIE
+710 AERANQSEHIE

-726 KISECKT
+726 KISGGKN

-738 GTKNLSLEDDMVT
+738 GTKNISVGNEAVT
-751 TEKRRVRHPKYGT
+751 TQKRRVRHPKYGT

-787 MKMFGGLEELS
+787 MKMFGGLEELP

>member
-1 MLKIQ
+1 M
-6 NLSDWN
+6 
-12 PEICRVENRK
+12 
-22 SVGLEF
+22 
-28 QNLSDWNIM
+28 
-37 NTGFIEKQGAA
+37 
-48 LNLNYTQQLQRLNE
+48 NLNYTQQLQRLNE

-114 KAADEIKDR
+114 KAADEIKER
-123 LYALEPEITEEQLWG
+123 LYALEPEITAEQLWG

-151 KMLPVENWGYTKE
+151 KMLPVEKLGYTKE

-200 KNSKYQDDIEKL
+200 KSSKYQDDIEKL
-212 KALLKEEKR
+212 KVLLKEEKR

-233 NTCKLVKMSAEKM
+233 NTCELLKLDCLPGNSLHEKA
-246 DSAEIEEASKKN
+246 D
-258 ANLQDNENTGLHD
+258 TGLHD
-271 ISWIIVDEVQDSD
+271 LSWIIVDEVQDSD

-296 PETCF
+296 PQTCF

-366 GDKIQVRNMYDP
+366 GDKIQIRNMYDP

-385 AGRIRELHTSGLP
+385 AGRIRELHASGLP

-435 DIPVLDWMIRVLRF
+435 DIPVLDWLIKVLRF
-449 SVNPKDKSSSIAVL
+449 SVNPKDKSSGIAVL
-463 ADKRYGDGMSVK
+463 VDKRYGLGLSVK
-475 EAETML
+475 EAEKT
-481 AILCANRKIQ
+481 
-491 MDTLQ
+491 
-496 SDNQEINSK
+496 E
-505 LCKLD
+505 LCKPD
-510 ICKKMLGFSQTYD
+510 ICKQMLGFSQVYFNSRST
-523 KIQTATAE
+523 TAE

-555 YVMDFLERM
+555 YVMDFLEHM
-564 IAYQKEQQKNVVEG
+564 ISYQKEQQKNVVEG

-662 YYTNPGQYR
+662 YYTSPGQYR

-686 LIEGQEKDKESSAT
+686 LIEGQEKDRESSAT

-710 AARTNQSEHIE
+710 AVRTNQSEHIE

-726 KISECKT
+726 KISECKN

-738 GTKNLSLEDDMVT
+738 GTKNLSVEDDMIT
-751 TEKRRVRHPKYGT
+751 TEKRRVRHPKYGI

>member
-1 MLKIQ
+1 M
-6 NLSDWN
+6 
-12 PEICRVENRK
+12 
-22 SVGLEF
+22 EF
-28 QNLSDWNIM
+28 K
-37 NTGFIEKQGAA
+37 E
-48 LNLNYTQQLQRLNE
+48 NYTQQLQRLNE

-68 FDESNACLVNAN
+68 FDESSACLVNAN

-114 KAADEIKDR
+114 KAADEIKER
-123 LYALEPEITEEQLWG
+123 LHALEPEITEEQLWG

-151 KMLPVENWGYTKE
+151 KMLPVEKLGYTKE
-164 FMVMDPDEELEM
+164 FMVLDPDEELEM

-233 NTCKLVKMSAEKM
+233 NACNLVKMSEQKM
-246 DSAEIEEASKKN
+246 D
-258 ANLQDNENTGLHD
+258 D

-296 PETCF
+296 TQTCF

-366 GDKIQVRNMYDP
+366 GDKIQIRNMYDP

-385 AGRIRELHTSGLP
+385 AGRIRELHATGLP
-398 YREIAIFYRLQNQS
+398 YREMAIFYRLQNQS

-435 DIPVLDWMIRVLRF
+435 DIPVLDWLIRVLRF
-449 SVNPKDKSSSIAVL
+449 SVNPKDKNSGIVAL
-463 ADKRYGDGMSVK
+463 ADKRYGLGMSVK
-475 EAETML
+475 EAEKATDL
-481 AILCANRKIQ
+481 LTENTKEAK
-491 MDTLQ
+491 
-496 SDNQEINSK
+496 QEMNSK
-505 LCKLD
+505 LCKSD
-510 ICKKMLGFSQTYD
+510 IRKQMLGFSQAYFNAQST
-523 KIQTATAE
+523 TAE

-542 LHPTTASYVEDRT
+542 LHPTTASYVEDRIC
-555 YVMDFLERM
+555 VMDFLERM
-564 IAYQKEQQKNVVEG
+564 TTYQKEQQKNVVEG

-584 MASLYGMNI
+584 MASLYGTNI

-662 YYTNPGQYR
+662 YYTSPGQYR

-686 LIEGQEKDKESSAT
+686 LIEGQEKDRESSAT

-710 AARTNQSEHIE
+710 AERAEHIE

-726 KISECKT
+726 KISGGKN

-738 GTKNLSLEDDMVT
+738 GTKNISAGNETVT

-772 MMITVDFDDYGEKEL
+772 MMLTVDFDDYGEKEL
-787 MKMFGGLEELS
+787 MKMFSGLEELP

>member
-1 MLKIQ
+1 M
-6 NLSDWN
+6 
-12 PEICRVENRK
+12 
-22 SVGLEF
+22 EF
-28 QNLSDWNIM
+28 K
-37 NTGFIEKQGAA
+37 E
-48 LNLNYTQQLQRLNE
+48 NYTQQLQRLNE

-114 KAADEIKDR
+114 KAADEIKER

-151 KMLPVENWGYTKE
+151 KMLPVENLGYTKE
-164 FMVMDPDEELEM
+164 FMVMDPDEELGM

-233 NTCKLVKMSAEKM
+233 NTCNLVKMSEQKM
-246 DSAEIEEASKKN
+246 D
-258 ANLQDNENTGLHD
+258 D

-296 PETCF
+296 PQTCF

-344 EILAVARCF
+344 EILAVAHCF

-366 GDKIQVRNMYDP
+366 GDKIQIRNMYDP

-385 AGRIRELHTSGLP
+385 AGRIRELHASGLP
-398 YREIAIFYRLQNQS
+398 YREMAIFYRLQNQS
-412 EIFEHVFEKEGIPFE
+412 EIFENVFEKEGIPFE

-435 DIPVLDWMIRVLRF
+435 DIPVLDWLIKVLRF
-449 SVNPKDKSSSIAVL
+449 SVNPKDKSSGIAVL
-463 ADKRYGDGMSVK
+463 ADKKYGDGMSVK
-475 EAETML
+475 EAEKTIN
-481 AILCANRKIQ
+481 ILSETRKTQI
-491 MDTLQ
+491 
-496 SDNQEINSK
+496 EILKSENAKSGS
-505 LCKLD
+505 D
-510 ICKKMLGFSQTYD
+510 ICEKMLEFSKVYASKQV
-523 KIQTATAE
+523 ALPE

-542 LHPTTASYVEDRT
+542 LHPTTASYVEDRIC
-555 YVMDFLERM
+555 VMDFLEHM
-564 IAYQKEQQKNVVEG
+564 TTYQKEQQKNVVEG

-584 MASLYGMNI
+584 MASLYGTNI

-662 YYTNPGQYR
+662 YYTSPGQYR

-686 LIEGQEKDKESSAT
+686 LIEGQEKDRESSAT

-710 AARTNQSEHIE
+710 AERANQSEHIE

-726 KISECKT
+726 KISGGKN

-738 GTKNLSLEDDMVT
+738 GTKNISVGNEAVT
-751 TEKRRVRHPKYGT
+751 TQKRRVRHPKYGT

-787 MKMFGGLEELS
+787 MKMFSGLEELP

>member
-1 MLKIQ
+1 M
-6 NLSDWN
+6 
-12 PEICRVENRK
+12 
-22 SVGLEF
+22 EF
-28 QNLSDWNIM
+28 K
-37 NTGFIEKQGAA
+37 E
-48 LNLNYTQQLQRLNE
+48 NYTQQLQRLNE

-68 FDESNACLVNAN
+68 FDESSACLVNAN

-88 LITKVMYLHYEKQIP
+88 LITKVMYLHYEKRIP
-103 YEQMVVLTFTN
+103 YEKMVVLTFTN
-114 KAADEIKDR
+114 KAADEIKER
-123 LYALEPEITEEQLWG
+123 LYALEPEISEKQLWG

-151 KMLPVENWGYTKE
+151 KMLPVENLGYTKE

-200 KNSKYQDDIEKL
+200 KSSKYQDDIEKL

-233 NTCKLVKMSAEKM
+233 NACNLVKMSEQKM
-246 DSAEIEEASKKN
+246 D
-258 ANLQDNENTGLHD
+258 D

-296 PETCF
+296 PQTCF

-366 GDKIQVRNMYDP
+366 GDKIQIRNMYDP

-385 AGRIRELHTSGLP
+385 AGRIRELHASGLP
-398 YREIAIFYRLQNQS
+398 YREMAIFYRLQNQS

-435 DIPVLDWMIRVLRF
+435 DIPVLDWLIRVLRF
-449 SVNPKDKSSSIAVL
+449 SINPKDKNSGIVAL
-463 ADKRYGDGMSVK
+463 ADKRYGLGMSVK
-475 EAETML
+475 EAEK
-481 AILCANRKIQ
+481 AIDSLCETRKMQIETPQSEKQKIKSDIRKQ
-491 MDTLQ
+491 MR
-496 SDNQEINSK
+496 
-505 LCKLD
+505 
-510 ICKKMLGFSQTYD
+510 GFSQAYFNARST
-523 KIQTATAE
+523 TAE

-555 YVMDFLERM
+555 CVMDFLERM
-564 IAYQKEQQKNVVEG
+564 TIYQKEQQKNVVEG

-584 MASLYGMNI
+584 MASLYGTNI

-662 YYTNPGQYR
+662 YYTSPGQYR

-686 LIEGQEKDKESSAT
+686 LIEGQERERESPAA

-710 AARTNQSEHIE
+710 AERAEQSEHIE

-726 KISECKT
+726 KISGGKN
-733 PSANT
+733 PSTNT
-738 GTKNLSLEDDMVT
+738 GTKNISVGNEIVT
-751 TEKRRVRHPKYGT
+751 TQKRRVRHSKYGT

-787 MKMFGGLEELS
+787 MKMFSGLEELP

>member
-1 MLKIQ
+1 MKFK
-6 NLSDWN
+6 
-12 PEICRVENRK
+12 E
-22 SVGLEF
+22 
-28 QNLSDWNIM
+28 
-37 NTGFIEKQGAA
+37 
-48 LNLNYTQQLQRLNE
+48 NYTQQLQRLNE

-68 FDESNACLVNAN
+68 FDESSACLVNAN

-103 YEQMVVLTFTN
+103 YEKMVVLTFTN
-114 KAADEIKDR
+114 KAADEIKER
-123 LYALEPEITEEQLWG
+123 LYALETEIAEEQLWG

-151 KMLPVENWGYTKE
+151 KMLPVENLGYTKE

-200 KNSKYQDDIEKL
+200 KNSKYQDDIDKL
-212 KALLKEEKR
+212 KVLLKEEKR
-221 RQDKMTFDELLE
+221 RQDKMTFDKLLE
-233 NTCKLVKMSAEKM
+233 NTCNLMKMSEQKM
-246 DSAEIEEASKKN
+246 D
-258 ANLQDNENTGLHD
+258 D

-296 PETCF
+296 PQTCF

-353 MQQGGTLQGGRES
+353 MQQGGNLQGGRES
-366 GDKIQVRNMYDP
+366 GDKIQIRNMYDP

-385 AGRIRELHTSGLP
+385 AGRIRELHASGLP

-435 DIPVLDWMIRVLRF
+435 DIPVLDWLIKVLRF
-449 SVNPKDKSSSIAVL
+449 SVNPKDKSSGIAVL
-463 ADKRYGDGMSVK
+463 ADKKYGDGMSVK
-475 EAETML
+475 EAEKTIN
-481 AILCANRKIQ
+481 ILSETRKTQIEI
-491 MDTLQ
+491 LKSENAKSG
-496 SDNQEINSK
+496 SDIRE
-505 LCKLD
+505 
-510 ICKKMLGFSQTYD
+510 KMLEFSKVYASKQV
-523 KIQTATAE
+523 ALPE

-542 LHPTTASYVEDRT
+542 LHPTTASYVEDRIC
-555 YVMDFLERM
+555 VMDFLEHM
-564 IAYQKEQQKNVVEG
+564 TTYQKEQQKNVVEG

-584 MASLYGMNI
+584 MASLYGTNI

-662 YYTNPGQYR
+662 YYTSPGQYR

-686 LIEGQEKDKESSAT
+686 LVEGQEKDKESSAT

-710 AARTNQSEHIE
+710 AERGEHRE

-726 KISECKT
+726 KISGGKN
-733 PSANT
+733 PSENT
-738 GTKNLSLEDDMVT
+738 GTKNISVGNETVT

-772 MMITVDFDDYGEKEL
+772 MMLTVDFDDYGEKEL
-787 MKMFGGLEELS
+787 MKMFSGLEELP

>member
-1 MLKIQ
+1 M
-6 NLSDWN
+6 
-12 PEICRVENRK
+12 
-22 SVGLEF
+22 EF
-28 QNLSDWNIM
+28 K
-37 NTGFIEKQGAA
+37 E
-48 LNLNYTQQLQRLNE
+48 NYTQQLQRLNE

-114 KAADEIKDR
+114 KAADEIKER

-151 KMLPVENWGYTKE
+151 KMLPVENLGYTKE
-164 FMVMDPDEELEM
+164 FMVMDPDEELGM

-233 NTCKLVKMSAEKM
+233 NTCNLVKMSEQKM
-246 DSAEIEEASKKN
+246 D
-258 ANLQDNENTGLHD
+258 D

-296 PETCF
+296 PQTCF

-353 MQQGGTLQGGRES
+353 MQQGDTLQGGREN
-366 GDKIQVRNMYDP
+366 GDKIQIRNMYDP

-385 AGRIRELHTSGLP
+385 AGRIRELHASGLP
-398 YREIAIFYRLQNQS
+398 YREIAVFYRLQNQS

-435 DIPVLDWMIRVLRF
+435 DIPVLDWLIKVLRF
-449 SVNPKDKSSSIAVL
+449 SVNPKDKSSGIVAL
-463 ADKRYGDGMSVK
+463 ADKKYGDGMSVK
-475 EAETML
+475 EAEKTIN
-481 AILCANRKIQ
+481 ILSETRKTQ
-491 MDTLQ
+491 P
-496 SDNQEINSK
+496 EILKSENAKSGS
-505 LCKLD
+505 D
-510 ICKKMLGFSQTYD
+510 ICEKMLEFSKVYASKQV
-523 KIQTATAE
+523 ALPE
-531 DLWNYFSLENH
+531 DLWSYFSLENH

-564 IAYQKEQQKNVVEG
+564 TIYQKEQQKNVVEG

-662 YYTNPGQYR
+662 YYTSPGQYR

-686 LIEGQEKDKESSAT
+686 LVEGQEKDKESSAT

-710 AARTNQSEHIE
+710 AERGEHRE

-726 KISECKT
+726 KISGGKN

-738 GTKNLSLEDDMVT
+738 GTKNISVGNETVT

-772 MMITVDFDDYGEKEL
+772 MMLTVDFDDYGEKEL
-787 MKMFGGLEELS
+787 MKMFSGLEELP

>member
-1 MLKIQ
+1 M
-6 NLSDWN
+6 
-12 PEICRVENRK
+12 
-22 SVGLEF
+22 EF
-28 QNLSDWNIM
+28 K
-37 NTGFIEKQGAA
+37 E
-48 LNLNYTQQLQRLNE
+48 NYTQQLQRLNE

-68 FDESNACLVNAN
+68 LDESSACLVNAN

-114 KAADEIKDR
+114 KATDEIKER
-123 LYALEPEITEEQLWG
+123 LYALEPEIAEEQLWG

-151 KMLPVENWGYTKE
+151 KMLPVEKLGYTKE

-233 NTCKLVKMSAEKM
+233 NTCKLVKMSEQKM
-246 DSAEIEEASKKN
+246 N
-258 ANLQDNENTGLHD
+258 D

-296 PETCF
+296 PQACF

-353 MQQGGTLQGGRES
+353 MQQGGTLQGGREN
-366 GDKIQVRNMYDP
+366 GDKIQIRNMYDP

-385 AGRIRELHTSGLP
+385 AGRIRELHASGLP
-398 YREIAIFYRLQNQS
+398 YREIAVFYRLQNQS

-435 DIPVLDWMIRVLRF
+435 DIPVLDWLIRVLRF
-449 SVNPKDKSSSIAVL
+449 SVNPKDKSSGIAVL
-463 ADKRYGDGMSVK
+463 ADKRYGLGMSVK
-475 EAETML
+475 EAEKT
-481 AILCANRKIQ
+481 IDSLCEIRKIQ
-491 MDTLQ
+491 IETPQ
-496 SDNQEINSK
+496 SEKQKINS
-505 LCKLD
+505 D
-510 ICKKMLGFSQTYD
+510 IRRQMLGFSQAYFNARST
-523 KIQTATAE
+523 TAE
-531 DLWNYFSLENH
+531 DLWNYFSLEDH
-542 LHPTTASYVEDRT
+542 LHPTTALYVEDRT

-564 IAYQKEQQKNVVEG
+564 ITYQKEQQKNVVEG

-662 YYTNPGQYR
+662 YYTSPGQYR

-686 LIEGQEKDKESSAT
+686 LIEGQEKDRESPAA

-726 KISECKT
+726 KISECKY
-733 PSANT
+733 PSANA
-738 GTKNLSLEDDMVT
+738 GIKNLSLEDDMVT
-751 TEKRRVRHPKYGT
+751 TQKRRVRHPKYGT

-787 MKMFGGLEELS
+787 MKMFGGLEELP

>member
-1 MLKIQ
+1 M
-6 NLSDWN
+6 
-12 PEICRVENRK
+12 
-22 SVGLEF
+22 EF
-28 QNLSDWNIM
+28 K
-37 NTGFIEKQGAA
+37 E
-48 LNLNYTQQLQRLNE
+48 NYTQQLQRLNE

-68 FDESNACLVNAN
+68 LDESSACLVNAN

-114 KAADEIKDR
+114 KATDEIKER
-123 LYALEPEITEEQLWG
+123 LYALEPEIAEEQLWG

-151 KMLPVENWGYTKE
+151 KMLPVEKLGYTKE

-233 NTCKLVKMSAEKM
+233 NTCKLVKMSEQKM
-246 DSAEIEEASKKN
+246 D
-258 ANLQDNENTGLHD
+258 D

-296 PETCF
+296 PQTCF

-366 GDKIQVRNMYDP
+366 GDKIQIRNMYDP

-385 AGRIRELHTSGLP
+385 AGRIRELHASGLP

-435 DIPVLDWMIRVLRF
+435 DIPVLDWLIRVLRF
-449 SVNPKDKSSSIAVL
+449 SVNPKDKSSGSAVL
-463 ADKRYGDGMSVK
+463 ADKKYGDGMPVK
-475 EAETML
+475 EAEKT
-481 AILCANRKIQ
+481 IDSLCATRKIQ
-491 MDTLQ
+491 IETPQ
-496 SDNQEINSK
+496 SEKQKINS
-505 LCKLD
+505 D
-510 ICKKMLGFSQTYD
+510 IRKQMLGFSQAYFNARST
-523 KIQTATAE
+523 TAE
-531 DLWNYFSLENH
+531 DLWNYFSLEDH
-542 LHPTTASYVEDRT
+542 LHPTTALYVEDRT

-564 IAYQKEQQKNVVEG
+564 ITYQKEQQKNVVEG

-662 YYTNPGQYR
+662 YYTSPGQYR

-686 LIEGQEKDKESSAT
+686 LIEGQEKDRESPAA

-726 KISECKT
+726 KISECKY

-751 TEKRRVRHPKYGT
+751 TQKRRVRHPKYGT

-787 MKMFGGLEELS
+787 MKMFGGLEELP

>member
-1 MLKIQ
+1 M
-6 NLSDWN
+6 
-12 PEICRVENRK
+12 
-22 SVGLEF
+22 EF
-28 QNLSDWNIM
+28 K
-37 NTGFIEKQGAA
+37 E
-48 LNLNYTQQLQRLNE
+48 NYTQQLQRLNE

-68 FDESNACLVNAN
+68 LDESSACLVNAN

-114 KAADEIKDR
+114 KAADEIKER
-123 LYALEPEITEEQLWG
+123 LYALEPEIAEEQLWG

-151 KMLPVENWGYTKE
+151 KMLPVEKLGYTKE

-233 NTCKLVKMSAEKM
+233 NTCKLVKMSEQKM
-246 DSAEIEEASKKN
+246 N
-258 ANLQDNENTGLHD
+258 D

-296 PETCF
+296 PQACF

-335 LPVNYRSSS
+335 LPVNYRSNS

-366 GDKIQVRNMYDP
+366 GDKIQIRNMYDP

-385 AGRIRELHTSGLP
+385 AGRIRELHASGLP

-412 EIFEHVFEKEGIPFE
+412 EIFEHVFDKEGIPFE

-435 DIPVLDWMIRVLRF
+435 DIPVLDWLIRVLRF
-449 SVNPKDKSSSIAVL
+449 SVNPKDKSSGIAVL
-463 ADKRYGDGMSVK
+463 ADKKYGDGMPVK
-475 EAETML
+475 EAEKT
-481 AILCANRKIQ
+481 IDSLCATRKIQ
-491 MDTLQ
+491 IETPQ
-496 SDNQEINSK
+496 SEKQKINS
-505 LCKLD
+505 D
-510 ICKKMLGFSQTYD
+510 IRKQMLGFSQAYFNARST
-523 KIQTATAE
+523 TAE
-531 DLWNYFSLENH
+531 DLWNYFSLEDH
-542 LHPTTASYVEDRT
+542 LHPTTALYVEDRT

-564 IAYQKEQQKNVVEG
+564 ITYQKEQQKNVVEG

-662 YYTNPGQYR
+662 YYTSPGQYR

-686 LIEGQEKDKESSAT
+686 LVEGQEKDKESSAT

-710 AARTNQSEHIE
+710 AERGEHRE

-726 KISECKT
+726 KISGGKN

-738 GTKNLSLEDDMVT
+738 GTKNISAGNETVT

-772 MMITVDFDDYGEKEL
+772 MMLTVDFDDYGEKEL

>member
-1 MLKIQ
+1 M
-6 NLSDWN
+6 
-12 PEICRVENRK
+12 
-22 SVGLEF
+22 EF
-28 QNLSDWNIM
+28 K
-37 NTGFIEKQGAA
+37 E
-48 LNLNYTQQLQRLNE
+48 NYTQQLQRLNE
-62 YQKAAV
+62 CQKAAV
-68 FDESNACLVNAN
+68 FDESSACLVNAN

-103 YEQMVVLTFTN
+103 YEKMVVLTFTN
-114 KAADEIKDR
+114 KAADEIKER
-123 LYALEPEITEEQLWG
+123 LYALEPEIAEEQLWG

-151 KMLPVENWGYTKE
+151 KMLPVENLGYTKE

-212 KALLKEEKR
+212 KALLKEEKI

-233 NTCKLVKMSAEKM
+233 NTCKLVKMSAE
-246 DSAEIEEASKKN
+246 IEEVSKKN
-258 ANLQDNENTGLHD
+258 ANLQDNENTRMQD

-296 PETCF
+296 PQSCF

-366 GDKIQVRNMYDP
+366 GDKIQIRNMYDP

-385 AGRIRELHTSGLP
+385 AGRIRELHASGLP

-435 DIPVLDWMIRVLRF
+435 DIPVLDWLIKVLRF
-449 SVNPKDKSSSIAVL
+449 SVNPKDKSSGIAVL
-463 ADKRYGDGMSVK
+463 ADKKYGDGMSVK
-475 EAETML
+475 EAEKTIN
-481 AILCANRKIQ
+481 ILSETRKTQI
-491 MDTLQ
+491 
-496 SDNQEINSK
+496 EILKSENAKSGS
-505 LCKLD
+505 D
-510 ICKKMLGFSQTYD
+510 ICEKMLEFSKVYASKQV
-523 KIQTATAE
+523 ALPE

-542 LHPTTASYVEDRT
+542 LHPTTASYVEDRIC
-555 YVMDFLERM
+555 VMDFLERM
-564 IAYQKEQQKNVVEG
+564 TTYQKEQQKNVVEG

-584 MASLYGMNI
+584 MASLYGTNI

-608 TLHASKGLEFSHV
+608 TLHASKGLEFSNV

-662 YYTNPGQYR
+662 YYTSPGQYR

-686 LIEGQEKDKESSAT
+686 LIEGQEKDRESSAT

-710 AARTNQSEHIE
+710 AEHIE

-726 KISECKT
+726 KISGGKN

-738 GTKNLSLEDDMVT
+738 GTKNISVGNEAVT
-751 TEKRRVRHPKYGT
+751 TQKRRVRHPKYGT

-787 MKMFGGLEELS
+787 MKMFSGLEELP

>member
-1 MLKIQ
+1 M
-6 NLSDWN
+6 
-12 PEICRVENRK
+12 
-22 SVGLEF
+22 EF
-28 QNLSDWNIM
+28 K
-37 NTGFIEKQGAA
+37 E
-48 LNLNYTQQLQRLNE
+48 NYTQQLQRLNE

-114 KAADEIKDR
+114 KAADEIKER
-123 LYALEPEITEEQLWG
+123 LYALEPEITEKQLWG

-151 KMLPVENWGYTKE
+151 KMLPVENLGYTKE
-164 FMVMDPDEELEM
+164 FMVMDPDEELEI

-212 KALLKEEKR
+212 KTLLKEEKR

-233 NTCKLVKMSAEKM
+233 NTCKLVKMSAEKR
-246 DSAEIEEASKKN
+246 DSAEIEEVSKKN
-258 ANLQDNENTGLHD
+258 ANLQDNENIGMQN

-296 PETCF
+296 TQTCF

-366 GDKIQVRNMYDP
+366 GDKIQIRNMYDP

-385 AGRIRELHTSGLP
+385 AGRIRELHASGLP

-435 DIPVLDWMIRVLRF
+435 DIPVLDWLIRVLRF
-449 SVNPKDKSSSIAVL
+449 SVNPKDKSSGIAVL
-463 ADKRYGDGMSVK
+463 TDKRYGDGMSVK
-475 EAETML
+475 EAEK
-481 AILCANRKIQ
+481 AIDILSENLKTQTEILQPENQKIK
-491 MDTLQ
+491 T
-496 SDNQEINSK
+496 K
-505 LCKLD
+505 LCKPD
-510 ICKKMLGFSQTYD
+510 VCERMLRFSETYASE
-523 KIQTATAE
+523 ISVSPE
-531 DLWNYFSLENH
+531 ELWNYFSLEDH

-564 IAYQKEQQKNVVEG
+564 VTYQKEQQKNVVEG

-662 YYTNPGQYR
+662 YYTSPGQYR

-710 AARTNQSEHIE
+710 AARTNQSEHANQSEHIE
-721 LQEAG
+721 LQESG
-726 KISECKT
+726 KISGCKN
-733 PSANT
+733 PSVNM
-738 GTKNLSLEDDMVT
+738 GTKNLSVENKTVT
-751 TEKRRVRHPKYGT
+751 TEKHRVRHPKYGT
-764 GSVVREDD
+764 GFVVREDD
-772 MMITVDFDDYGEKEL
+772 MIITVDFDDYGEKEL
-787 MKMFGGLEELS
+787 MKMFSGLEELS

>member
-1 MLKIQ
+1 M
-6 NLSDWN
+6 
-12 PEICRVENRK
+12 
-22 SVGLEF
+22 EF
-28 QNLSDWNIM
+28 K
-37 NTGFIEKQGAA
+37 E
-48 LNLNYTQQLQRLNE
+48 NYTQQLQRLNE

-68 FDESNACLVNAN
+68 FDESSACLVNAN

-114 KAADEIKDR
+114 KAADEIKER

-151 KMLPVENWGYTKE
+151 KMLPVEKLGYTKE

-233 NTCKLVKMSAEKM
+233 NTCKLVKMSEQKM
-246 DSAEIEEASKKN
+246 N
-258 ANLQDNENTGLHD
+258 D

-284 EKQLELIDCLKK
+284 EKQLELIGCLKK
-296 PETCF
+296 PQTCF

-366 GDKIQVRNMYDP
+366 GDKIQIRNMYDP

-385 AGRIRELHTSGLP
+385 AGRIRELHASGLP

-435 DIPVLDWMIRVLRF
+435 DIPVLDWLIRVLRF
-449 SVNPKDKSSSIAVL
+449 SVNPKDKSSGIAVL
-463 ADKRYGDGMSVK
+463 ADKKYGDGMPVK
-475 EAETML
+475 EAEKT
-481 AILCANRKIQ
+481 IDSLCATRKIQ
-491 MDTLQ
+491 IETPQ
-496 SDNQEINSK
+496 SEKQKINS
-505 LCKLD
+505 D
-510 ICKKMLGFSQTYD
+510 IRKQMLGFSQAYFNARST
-523 KIQTATAE
+523 TAE
-531 DLWNYFSLENH
+531 DLWNYFSLEDH
-542 LHPTTASYVEDRT
+542 LHPTTALYVEDRT

-564 IAYQKEQQKNVVEG
+564 ITYQKEQQKNVVEG

-662 YYTNPGQYR
+662 YYTSPGQYR

-686 LIEGQEKDKESSAT
+686 LIEGQEKDRESPAA

-726 KISECKT
+726 KISECKY

-751 TEKRRVRHPKYGT
+751 TQKRRVRHPKYGT

-787 MKMFGGLEELS
+787 MKMFGGLEELP

>member
-1 MLKIQ
+1 MKFK
-6 NLSDWN
+6 
-12 PEICRVENRK
+12 E
-22 SVGLEF
+22 
-28 QNLSDWNIM
+28 
-37 NTGFIEKQGAA
+37 
-48 LNLNYTQQLQRLNE
+48 NYTQQLQRLNE

-68 FDESNACLVNAN
+68 FDESSACLVNAN

-114 KAADEIKDR
+114 KAADEIKER
-123 LYALEPEITEEQLWG
+123 LYALEPEIAEEQLWG

-151 KMLPVENWGYTKE
+151 KMLPVENLGYTKE
-164 FMVMDPDEELEM
+164 FMVMDLDEELEM
-176 AEQLILTYQ
+176 AEQVILTYQ

-200 KNSKYQDDIEKL
+200 KSSKYQDDIEKL

-233 NTCKLVKMSAEKM
+233 NTCNLVKMSEQKM
-246 DSAEIEEASKKN
+246 D
-258 ANLQDNENTGLHD
+258 D

-296 PETCF
+296 PQTCF

-366 GDKIQVRNMYDP
+366 GDKIQIRNMYDP

-385 AGRIRELHTSGLP
+385 AGRIRDLHASGLP
-398 YREIAIFYRLQNQS
+398 YREMAIFYRLQNQS

-435 DIPVLDWMIRVLRF
+435 DIPVLDWLIRVLRF
-449 SVNPKDKSSSIAVL
+449 SVNPKDKNSGIVAL
-463 ADKRYGDGMSVK
+463 ADKRYGLGMSVK
-475 EAETML
+475 EAEKTIN
-481 AILCANRKIQ
+481 ILSETRKTQ
-491 MDTLQ
+491 T
-496 SDNQEINSK
+496 EILKSENAKSGS
-505 LCKLD
+505 D
-510 ICKKMLGFSQTYD
+510 ICEKMLEFSKVYASKQV
-523 KIQTATAE
+523 ALPE
-531 DLWNYFSLENH
+531 DLWSYFSLENH

-555 YVMDFLERM
+555 YVMDFFTRM
-564 IAYQKEQQKNVVEG
+564 ITYQKEQQKNVVEG

-662 YYTNPGQYR
+662 YYTSPGQYR

-686 LIEGQEKDKESSAT
+686 LIEGQEKDRESSAT

-710 AARTNQSEHIE
+710 AERAEHIE

-726 KISECKT
+726 KISGGKN

-738 GTKNLSLEDDMVT
+738 GTKNISVGNEAVT
-751 TEKRRVRHPKYGT
+751 TQKRRVRHPKYGT

-787 MKMFGGLEELS
+787 MKMFGGLEELP

>member
-1 MLKIQ
+1 M
-6 NLSDWN
+6 
-12 PEICRVENRK
+12 
-22 SVGLEF
+22 EF
-28 QNLSDWNIM
+28 K
-37 NTGFIEKQGAA
+37 E
-48 LNLNYTQQLQRLNE
+48 NYTQQLQRLNE

-114 KAADEIKDR
+114 KAADEIKER
-123 LYALEPEITEEQLWG
+123 LYALEPEIAEEQLWG

-151 KMLPVENWGYTKE
+151 KMLPVENLGYTKE

-221 RQDKMTFDELLE
+221 RQDKMTFDELLD
-233 NTCKLVKMSAEKM
+233 NTCKLVKMSAE
-246 DSAEIEEASKKN
+246 IEEVSKKN
-258 ANLQDNENTGLHD
+258 ANLQDNENTGMQD

-296 PETCF
+296 PQTCF

-353 MQQGGTLQGGRES
+353 MQQGDTLQGGREN
-366 GDKIQVRNMYDP
+366 GDKIQIRNMYDP

-385 AGRIRELHTSGLP
+385 AGTIRELHASGLP
-398 YREIAIFYRLQNQS
+398 YREIAVFYRLQNQS

-435 DIPVLDWMIRVLRF
+435 DIPVLDWLIKVLRF
-449 SVNPKDKSSSIAVL
+449 SVNPKDKSSGIAVL
-463 ADKRYGDGMSVK
+463 ADKKYGDGMSVK
-475 EAETML
+475 EAEKTIN
-481 AILCANRKIQ
+481 ILSETRKTQI
-491 MDTLQ
+491 
-496 SDNQEINSK
+496 EILKSENAKSGS
-505 LCKLD
+505 D
-510 ICKKMLGFSQTYD
+510 ICEKMLEFSKVYASKQV
-523 KIQTATAE
+523 ALPE

-542 LHPTTASYVEDRT
+542 LHPTTASYVEDRIC
-555 YVMDFLERM
+555 VMDFLEHM
-564 IAYQKEQQKNVVEG
+564 TTYQKEQQKNVVEG

-584 MASLYGMNI
+584 MASLYGTNI

-662 YYTNPGQYR
+662 YYTSPGQYR

-686 LIEGQEKDKESSAT
+686 LIEGQEKDRESSAT

-710 AARTNQSEHIE
+710 AERAEHRE

-726 KISECKT
+726 KISGGKN

-738 GTKNLSLEDDMVT
+738 GTKNISVGNEAVT
-751 TEKRRVRHPKYGT
+751 TQKRCVRHPKYGT

-787 MKMFGGLEELS
+787 MKMFSGLEELS